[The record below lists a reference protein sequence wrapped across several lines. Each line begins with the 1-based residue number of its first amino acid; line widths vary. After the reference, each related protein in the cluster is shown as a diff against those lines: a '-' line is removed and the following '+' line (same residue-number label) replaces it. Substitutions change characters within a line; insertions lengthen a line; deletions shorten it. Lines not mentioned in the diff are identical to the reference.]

1 MNKEVYKQIRED
13 YFKKIENDSLTILF
27 SGKAV
32 QSSGDQSHGF
42 SVNRNFYYLTG
53 INQDNVILALLKAET
68 GNREYLFIQE
78 TTELMAKWDGRK
90 LSIEEAKEISGIDN
104 VVYLDK
110 FENYLFGFLNSMRF
124 SESQVKTVL
133 LDLERRNDPNYHSL
147 ALDFLADFSKNIQ
160 KLK

>member
-90 LSIEEAKEISGIDN
+90 LSIEEAK
-104 VVYLDK
+104 
-110 FENYLFGFLNSMRF
+110 
-124 SESQVKTVL
+124 
-133 LDLERRNDPNYHSL
+133 RNFRN
-147 ALDFLADFSKNIQ
+147 
-160 KLK
+160 